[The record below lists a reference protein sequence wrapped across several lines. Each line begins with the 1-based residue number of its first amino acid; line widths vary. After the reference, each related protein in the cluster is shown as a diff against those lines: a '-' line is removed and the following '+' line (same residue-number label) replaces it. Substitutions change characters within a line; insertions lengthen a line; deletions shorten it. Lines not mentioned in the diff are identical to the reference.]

1 MQPFLNN
8 FPYYLFVK
16 KQLPLTWVPPLVLS
30 HCYCVLWV
38 AGQQRMAHTGNFRL
52 RGEELCHLEAAAHV
66 LLHPVVQIPGSYHS
80 DILIYYLNS
89 NVAKDLRTRKQSKAD
104 GVAPL
109 YFCIL
114 KSFSFRSISLIIR
127 APMITSECPL
137 RYLVTECIT
146 MSTPSSSGL
155 ITHGVKNV
163 LSITI
168 LASSFTFLTL
178 IMKRNKK

>member
-1 MQPFLNN
+1 
-8 FPYYLFVK
+8 
-16 KQLPLTWVPPLVLS
+16 
-30 HCYCVLWV
+30 
-38 AGQQRMAHTGNFRL
+38 MAHTANFRL

-66 LLHPVVQIPGSYHS
+66 LLHPVYKYQVYHS
-80 DILIYYLNS
+80 KILIYLNS

-114 KSFSFRSISLIIR
+114 KSFSFRSMSLIIR

-178 IMKRNKK
+178 IMKIN